1 VLFNRFKII
10 KIKKIF
16 SIIDMNDI
24 RQTVQTEYVL
34 VETDNVAHV
43 RVINSGRSKSLAVF
57 F

>member
-1 VLFNRFKII
+1 
-10 KIKKIF
+10 
-16 SIIDMNDI
+16 MNDI